1 MKQELFAELRRVM
14 SIRQDQNMLDACYNT
29 LRFAEEQFEQGNIS
43 YDEFVNAQEELYT
56 LIETISPVNVKSL
69 LN

>member
-29 LRFAEEQFEQGNIS
+29 LKFAEEHFAQGNIS
-43 YDEFVNAQEELYT
+43 YDEFVNAQEQLYF
-56 LIETISPVNVKSL
+56 LIENTSPVNIKVL
-69 LN
+69 LS